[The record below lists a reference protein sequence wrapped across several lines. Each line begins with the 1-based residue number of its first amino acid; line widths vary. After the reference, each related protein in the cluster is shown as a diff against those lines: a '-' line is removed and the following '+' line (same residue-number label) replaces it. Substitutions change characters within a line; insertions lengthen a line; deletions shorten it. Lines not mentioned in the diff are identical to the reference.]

1 MGEGVE
7 GSEPCIVTAICQRRT
22 PVQREGV
29 DGCNGW
35 HYGGS
40 LSGDERALEA
50 TSAAFQV

>member
-29 DGCNGW
+29 DGCNG
-35 HYGGS
+35 GS